1 MTVFYYTPQREVW
14 TLQMSYRDI
23 YKITKIVW
31 ALWLDKRSVWMRVCK
46 HGRNVKMFCF
56 LHVNHTSTN
65 LKTFLSWK
73 PDKPLYYSPIPSSAE
88 TWKKNPYFGKH
99 LICKT
104 RADYACKTSR
114 LLRISLLISATTKSC
129 IFSRESW
136 FIKAIEIFFSCI
148 CIAWYKHLRG
158 WENSRQLSKPSTSSQ
173 GLHNKH
179 GKCLLLLK

>member
-1 MTVFYYTPQREVW
+1 MVVTSRCFAFCM
-14 TLQMSYRDI
+14 L
-23 YKITKIVW
+23 ITQAQIW
-31 ALWLDKRSVWMRVCK
+31 KRFWVE
-46 HGRNVKMFCF
+46 NP
-56 LHVNHTSTN
+56 TS
-65 LKTFLSWK
+65 
-73 PDKPLYYSPIPSSAE
+73 LYYSPIPSSAE
-88 TWKKNPYFGKH
+88 TWKKNPYFGKY

-179 GKCLLLLK
+179 GKCLLCQQFNSQMKLNQAWNQSQL